1 MSAADLIQ
9 RALETR
15 DRVAA
20 SKASLYEPL
29 HGSPELVYDT
39 PALQA
44 LLEREIVGQVVEG
57 AIRTRS
63 KHLKQLVCA
72 ALGYKDPG
80 TFTKSHPRF
89 PGQDL
94 DVHGQQSNNV
104 QIYNQTDLDPRRR
117 HALFR
122 IDAEGLI
129 TAVRVIDG
137 ETLARLDKTKTIT
150 SKFQAARSSGSTSS
164 SLVSDLDTAL
174 FREELLPRNDVPTP
188 LLAAQSPIEAPVPG
202 LVLPI
207 GALYERLVPLEG
219 ATLSNIGL
227 TQERNRGAGL
237 HRVVCELLGLGA
249 YADSGQFPD
258 VRSQALEVKLQTS
271 PTIDLGLISPD
282 SEDPA
287 VSLGRGLRH
296 CDTRYLVA
304 YGERS
309 ADLQTVEITAVVLS
323 TGRDFFD
330 EFTRFG
336 GLGSNKKFQI
346 RLPND
351 FFELPVLDAGLPDA

>member
-1 MSAADLIQ
+1 MSTGDLLR
-9 RALETR
+9 RALEVRERLATAEASIYEVPV
-15 DRVAA
+15 DRPD
-20 SKASLYEPL
+20 LL
-29 HGSPELVYDT
+29 YDT

-44 LLEREIVGQVVEG
+44 LLEREVVGQQVLE

-63 KHLKQLVCA
+63 KNLKQLVCA

-80 TFTKSHPRF
+80 AFSKTHPRF
-89 PGQDL
+89 PAQDL

-122 IDAEGLI
+122 IDDEGWI
-129 TAVRVIDG
+129 TGVRVIDG
-137 ETLARLDKTKTIT
+137 ETLARLDKTKTVT
-150 SKFQAARSSGSTSS
+150 SKFQAARRSGDTGS
-164 SLVSDLDTAL
+164 SLVTAL
-174 FREELLPRNDVPTP
+174 DSTRFQDEFSPRGDVPAP

-202 LVLPI
+202 LVLSI
-207 GALYERLVPLEG
+207 GSLYERLAPLEG
-219 ATLSNIGL
+219 ATLSNVGL

-237 HRVVCELLGLGA
+237 HRVVCEMLGLGA

-258 VRSQALEVKLQTS
+258 IRSQALEVKLQTS
-271 PTIDLGLISPD
+271 PTIDLGLFSPD
-282 SEDPA
+282 SEEPA
-287 VSLGRGLRH
+287 VSLGRGLCH
-296 CDTRYLVA
+296 ADTRYLVA

-309 ADLQTVEITAVVLS
+309 ADKETVKINAVVLT
-323 TGRDFFD
+323 TGEHFFD

-351 FFELPVLDAGLPDA
+351 FFELPVLDAGLSDE